1 MEYKFDVIM
10 NIGIMNIIINIFI
23 SNKVDVIYIN

>member
-10 NIGIMNIIINIFI
+10 NIGIMNIIIDIFI
-23 SNKVDVIYIN
+23 SNKVDFIYIN